1 LDGKPRFIGCPW
13 DFRPWSNI
21 VTFFWKP
28 ILT

>member
-21 VTFFWKP
+21 VTFWKP